1 MSTHEF
7 NDQLVRSQR
16 GLFHYALSL
25 THDAERARDLVQD
38 SFLKALSNRDKF
50 KHGTDLKAWL
60 TTITRNQFI
69 NGYRRQRLSR
79 TLEGDIDRPGV
90 ANASGPD
97 HDPIAGMDARKAT
110 EYLERMRPMFRE
122 PFKLFQDG
130 FRYQEIAEKVGVPLG
145 TVKSRIHQAR
155 QELMAVMGGSSV
167 AV

>member
-1 MSTHEF
+1 MSTQEF
-7 NDQLVRSQR
+7 NDQLVRSQK
-16 GLFHYALSL
+16 GLYHYALSL
-25 THDAERARDLVQD
+25 THDPERARDLVQD
-38 SFLKALSNRDKF
+38 SYLKALSNREKF
-50 KHGTDLKAWL
+50 THGTDLKGWL

-79 TLEGDIDRPGV
+79 VLEGDIERPIV
-90 ANASGPD
+90 ARTSGPD
-97 HDPIAGMDARKAT
+97 HDPTVGMDARRAT

-155 QELMAVMGGSSV
+155 QELMAVLGGSTV
-167 AV
+167 AA

>member
-1 MSTHEF
+1 MSAHEF
-7 NDQLVRSQR
+7 NEQLVRFEQ

-25 THDAERARDLVQD
+25 THNPELARDLVQD
-38 SFLKALSNRDKF
+38 SYLKALTNRDKF
-50 KHGTDLKAWL
+50 KQGTDLRAWV

-69 NGYRRQRLSR
+69 NDYRRQRLSR
-79 TLEGDIDRPGV
+79 ILEGDIERP
-90 ANASGPD
+90 AAAKASGTAQ
-97 HDPIAGMDARKAT
+97 DPITRIDARKAA

-155 QELMAVMGGSSV
+155 QELISVLGGSMV